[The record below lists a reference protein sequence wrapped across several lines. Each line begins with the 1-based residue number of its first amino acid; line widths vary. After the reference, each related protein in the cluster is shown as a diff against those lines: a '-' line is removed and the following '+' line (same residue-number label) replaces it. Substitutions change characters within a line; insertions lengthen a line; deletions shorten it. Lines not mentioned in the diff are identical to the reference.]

1 MNTPDLIAR
10 TCGFIGV
17 FIALIV
23 MGICDKPSLIVT
35 PQQNFADVTMM
46 LQVSSD
52 QDELTT
58 AILADVTPEQPLIKP
73 EPRVATESVVAPE
86 AVVEPVV
93 EPEALVEPE
102 AVVEPEVTEVAEHNV
117 AEVEVTEPEPVLEAI
132 KPPEPIKQDL
142 VKPEPE
148 PQPQAQA
155 DKKKEEEQ
163 HAAAKKAEVQRKAA
177 AEAKRKAAAEAK
189 RQAEAQSRQRA
200 AAQAA
205 DEQARQQAAEQAA
218 RAQAAVR
225 QSRAQLSAM
234 LVREIKNKMTYPKN
248 AVRRK
253 IQGTVEVEFVV
264 SQGIVVSFTLVK
276 SSGHKILDEAARKL
290 AKSLLKL
297 NTNLPNF
304 NNRVLIPIKYELI

>member
-73 EPRVATESVVAPE
+73 EPRVATESVVA
-86 AVVEPVV
+86 
-93 EPEALVEPE
+93 PE